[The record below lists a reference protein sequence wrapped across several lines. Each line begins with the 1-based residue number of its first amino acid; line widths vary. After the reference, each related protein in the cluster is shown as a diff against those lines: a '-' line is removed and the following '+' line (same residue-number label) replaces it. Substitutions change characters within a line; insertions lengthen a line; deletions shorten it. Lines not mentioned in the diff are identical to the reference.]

1 MRLMVGDES
10 LLCGTRTRFNEREQE
25 AEHMTLDKLVALTD
39 EKGLVSLG
47 LALMEALARAEGRT
61 LWH

>member
-1 MRLMVGDES
+1 MRLMVRDES
-10 LLCGTRTRFNEREQE
+10 LLCATRTRFNEREQE

>member
-1 MRLMVGDES
+1 MVGDK
-10 LLCGTRTRFNEREQE
+10 LHLCGTRTHFNELEQE

-47 LALMEALARAEGRT
+47 LALIEAFARAEGRT

>member
-1 MRLMVGDES
+1 
-10 LLCGTRTRFNEREQE
+10 
-25 AEHMTLDKLVALTD
+25 MTLDKLVALTD

-47 LALMEALARAEGRT
+47 LALMEAFAHAEGRT

>member
-1 MRLMVGDES
+1 MVGDES
-10 LLCGTRTRFNEREQE
+10 LLCGTCTRFNEHEQE

-47 LALMEALARAEGRT
+47 LALIEAFARAEGRT

>member
-1 MRLMVGDES
+1 MVGNES
-10 LLCGTRTRFNEREQE
+10 LFCGTRTRSNEREQE

>member
-1 MRLMVGDES
+1 MGRMVADEP
-10 LLCGTRTRFNEREQE
+10 LLWGTRTRSSEREQQ

-39 EKGLVSLG
+39 EKSLVRLGLV
-47 LALMEALARAEGRT
+47 LMEAFGRAEGRT

>member
-1 MRLMVGDES
+1 MVGDKPY
-10 LLCGTRTRFNEREQE
+10 LCGTRTHFNEREQE

-47 LALMEALARAEGRT
+47 LALIEAFARAEGRT